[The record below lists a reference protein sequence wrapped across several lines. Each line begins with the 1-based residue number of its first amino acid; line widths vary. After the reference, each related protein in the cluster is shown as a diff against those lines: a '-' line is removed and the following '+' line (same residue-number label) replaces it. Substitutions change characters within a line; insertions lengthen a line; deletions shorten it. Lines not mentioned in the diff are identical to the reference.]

1 MGTRTFFENTCKNCS
16 GVTIETSPFRI
27 SMTASY
33 VKTKKFWTAVPYPS
47 SFHWC
52 EGIKELPWAAP
63 ARATTKRHVLVM
75 FIGSIEMATPRSSH
89 LRRRL
94 YKDCSEHSGMLTIRG
109 YKLFLV
115 FYSHTFVHLFCVH
128 QNANGIKQNIHA
140 RESKIMRRTKVLRYC
155 PLYFYINNLYFAC
168 LRLVIV
174 SRGSPCLIV
183 IWQDAFL

>member
-1 MGTRTFFENTCKNCS
+1 MHCADHKNGRLRLASPYGWDVTKLLKREQKRNPHVWKNNGHDHFVLFSLIGARMCGMGTRTFFENTCKNCS

-63 ARATTKRHVLVM
+63 PRATTKRHVFVM

-94 YKDCSEHSGMLTIRG
+94 YKDCSEHSGKLTIRG
-109 YKLFLV
+109 YKLF
-115 FYSHTFVHLFCVH
+115 
-128 QNANGIKQNIHA
+128 
-140 RESKIMRRTKVLRYC
+140 
-155 PLYFYINNLYFAC
+155 
-168 LRLVIV
+168 
-174 SRGSPCLIV
+174 
-183 IWQDAFL
+183 